1 MAESILKNSWQA
13 PQIPFQLTPGLAAY
27 IQSVAANIQAAT
39 FGPAGLDRE
48 QAQEGHVLV
57 TLLSFFL
64 RTCPSDHLSAHL
76 VPGPMDS
83 GKLMKVSPLNSAAI
97 CLSGPLSPAYE
108 CCSSLLLCPCSS
120 NALGSWARDAALFG
134 PVAKIFLQIKF
145 IFIMINVDQ
154 KKEKYMKMHKMNI
167 IFSLHLPSGRKVC
180 PKVEMMNRGAS
191 TGHEEGIKLSSNT
204 WKERTKRNWV

>member
-1 MAESILKNSWQA
+1 MAGGILKNGWQA
-13 PQIPFQLTPGLAAY
+13 PQIAFQLTSGLAAY

-39 FGPAGLDRE
+39 SGPAGLDRE
-48 QAQEGHVLV
+48 QAQVGYVLV
-57 TLLSFFL
+57 SLLTFKLLPS
-64 RTCPSDHLSAHL
+64 PSDRLSAHL

-108 CCSSLLLCPCSS
+108 CCSSLFLCPCSS
-120 NALGSWARDAALFG
+120 KTLGSWARDAALFG

-154 KKEKYMKMHKMNI
+154 K
-167 IFSLHLPSGRKVC
+167 RK
-180 PKVEMMNRGAS
+180 
-191 TGHEEGIKLSSNT
+191 NT
-204 WKERTKRNWV
+204 WRCTKWI